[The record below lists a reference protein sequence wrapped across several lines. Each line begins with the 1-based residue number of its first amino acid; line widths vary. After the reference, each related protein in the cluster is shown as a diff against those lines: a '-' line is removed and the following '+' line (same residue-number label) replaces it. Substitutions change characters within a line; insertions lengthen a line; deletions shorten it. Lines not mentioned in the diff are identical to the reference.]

1 MSATSF
7 AAFFAESSAPLAVVL
22 GTNEIASAVAVRLR
36 KARFNVIL
44 SHDPYPPVIR
54 RGMAFYDALFE
65 DDFELHGVTGRRA
78 ETAIEIADAAEGDN
92 CVAVTPL
99 HFCELL
105 ALRRIAVLIDA
116 RMQKCFVTPDFRYFV
131 GLAVGLGPHFT
142 VRENCDVA
150 VETAPSRVGA
160 LVAEGS
166 TQDYDGAPCA
176 LGGIGRER
184 FVPAPS
190 EGVWHTP
197 FDIGACVTRGQ
208 PLGNLAGITVVAPLT
223 GVLRGIARDG
233 AFIPVGVKLIEIDPR
248 GRRAQWTGLDPR
260 GRAIA
265 DATLLAIR
273 DAQKRRKRAPRFA
286 QTPP

>member
-7 AAFFAESSAPLAVVL
+7 AAFFAGSAAPLAVVL
-22 GTNEIASAVAVRLR
+22 GTNEIASAVAVKLR
-36 KARFNVIL
+36 KAHFSVIL
-44 SHDPYPPVIR
+44 CHDPYPPVIR

-65 DDFELHGVTGRRA
+65 DDFELHGVTGQRA
-78 ETAIEIADAAEGDN
+78 ETAIEIADAAEGEN

-105 ALRRIAVLIDA
+105 ALRRIPVLIDA
-116 RMQKCFVTPDFRYFV
+116 RMQKRFLTPDFRYFV
-131 GLAVGLGPHFT
+131 GLAVGLGPNFT
-142 VRENCDVA
+142 VGENCDVA
-150 VETAPSRVGA
+150 IETLPSKTGA
-160 LVAEGS
+160 LVTEGS
-166 TQDYDGAPCA
+166 TEDYDGAPRPI
-176 LGGIGRER
+176 GGIGRER
-184 FVPAPS
+184 FVHAPS

-197 FDIGACVTRGQ
+197 FDIGAGVTRGQ
-208 PLGNLAGITVVAPLT
+208 PLGNLAGLTIVSPLN

-233 AFIPVGVKLIEIDPR
+233 AFVPAGVKLIEIDPR
-248 GRRAQWTGLDPR
+248 GRRAKWTGLDSR